1 MWKRTCWTSPG
12 RTKAVVSEPETNS
25 ELRAQEGQELNGRLI
40 DAKDHQALA
49 EARERTVARL
59 RLLWNERAFL
69 LRVALCGM
77 ALSTVVAFLI
87 PKRYTATARLMPP
100 DATSGNASILAA
112 LAGRSELAGLAQSAL
127 SLKTTADL
135 FVGILESNT
144 VRDGLIQKF
153 GLQAVY
159 RDRYLEDARADL
171 AGHSGISEDL
181 KSGIITVSVVDRD
194 PQRAGAMAEEY
205 VNELNWVVS
214 QLSISSAHR
223 ERTFLEQRLAEVN
236 QELETAERDFSEF
249 SSKSGTIDITEQ
261 GKAMV
266 TAAAMQQ
273 GQLIATESELEAL
286 RQIYTNNNVRV
297 RAAEARIAELKRQL
311 EELGGSGASQTS
323 GILALYPSI
332 RKLPVLGITYADLYR
347 KVKVEEAVFQAL
359 TQEYELAKVE
369 EVKEIPTVKVLDA
382 PSVPQK
388 KSFPPRLLVVM
399 LGTFLALTGGTAWLL
414 GHAAW
419 RAIDAADPRRALA
432 VAVGSDLRSV
442 VSWVSVNRLSGGRL
456 LSGMGNGFPGQNTKG
471 GP

>member
-1 MWKRTCWTSPG
+1 M
-12 RTKAVVSEPETNS
+12 S
-25 ELRAQEGQELNGRLI
+25 ELSNLEPHEPHGKEPNGLLLDER
-40 DAKDHQALA
+40 DQRALA

-59 RLLWNERAFL
+59 RLIWSARAFL
-69 LRVALCGM
+69 FRVALWGL
-77 ALSTVVAFLI
+77 ALSTVVAFLL

-100 DATSGNASILAA
+100 DGNSGVGSILAA
-112 LAGRSELAGLAQSAL
+112 LAGRSELAGLAQSSL

-144 VRDGLIQKF
+144 VRDDLIRRF
-153 GLQAVY
+153 SLQAVY
-159 RDRYLEDARADL
+159 GDRYGEDAREDL
-171 AGHSGISEDL
+171 ASHSGISQDL
-181 KSGIITVSVVDRD
+181 RSGIITVSVVDND
-194 PQRAGAMAEEY
+194 PQRAEALAEEY
-205 VNELNWVVS
+205 VTELNWVVS

-297 RAAEARIAELKRQL
+297 RAAEARIAELKHQL

-323 GILALYPSI
+323 GILALYPPI

-347 KVKVEEAVFQAL
+347 RVKVEEAVFQAL

-419 RAIDAADPRRALA
+419 QAIDAADPRRALA

-442 VSWVSVNRLSGGRL
+442 VSRVSVNRLSGGRL
-456 LSGMGNGFPGQNTKG
+456 LSGMGNGFPGQNTKEVDHDG
-471 GP
+471 C